1 MSETAAV
8 TNIAPNIVPEH
19 VENGDAWTRR
29 AFLAAAS
36 VAGIGY
42 AAALA
47 YPVYRY
53 LASPSEMAL
62 SASAVT
68 EVTLKDAQKL
78 PAGSVLMFKF
88 GTAPAMLIHHADN
101 SWVALTA
108 DTAAAA
114 LADSSGAHS
123 GAFYFLLAAVPVLIV
138 GELMVFGDL
147 VEAREIESKIALAAQ
162 AFLSLLTL
170 ALVLVIV
177 GSSAGPL
184 LEVSLPLL
192 GVSALGVCLGL
203 FAVQVLLGMVA
214 RVLAVVRRPVGLYVR
229 AGAEFAP
236 AERFS
241 ARHRATRPRGRLNVA
256 IESARSAPIL
266 CQESGSARTAA
277 GSPRAWPDR
286 SAAARRRTT
295 QR

>member
-1 MSETAAV
+1 
-8 TNIAPNIVPEH
+8 
-19 VENGDAWTRR
+19 
-29 AFLAAAS
+29 
-36 VAGIGY
+36 
-42 AAALA
+42 
-47 YPVYRY
+47 
-53 LASPSEMAL
+53 
-62 SASAVT
+62 
-68 EVTLKDAQKL
+68 
-78 PAGSVLMFKF
+78 
-88 GTAPAMLIHHADN
+88 ML
-101 SWVALTA
+101 
-108 DTAAAA
+108 AAAA

-229 AGAEFAP
+229 AGEEFAT
-236 AERFS
+236 AE
-241 ARHRATRPRGRLNVA
+241 HIGL
-256 IESARSAPIL
+256 
-266 CQESGSARTAA
+266 
-277 GSPRAWPDR
+277 
-286 SAAARRRTT
+286 
-295 QR
+295 

>member
-1 MSETAAV
+1 M
-8 TNIAPNIVPEH
+8 
-19 VENGDAWTRR
+19 
-29 AFLAAAS
+29 LA
-36 VAGIGY
+36 
-42 AAALA
+42 
-47 YPVYRY
+47 R
-53 LASPSEMAL
+53 
-62 SASAVT
+62 ASA
-68 EVTLKDAQKL
+68 
-78 PAGSVLMFKF
+78 F
-88 GTAPAMLIHHADN
+88 GL
-101 SWVALTA
+101 L
-108 DTAAAA
+108 AAAA

-229 AGAEFAP
+229 AGEEFAT
-236 AERFS
+236 AE
-241 ARHRATRPRGRLNVA
+241 HIGL
-256 IESARSAPIL
+256 
-266 CQESGSARTAA
+266 
-277 GSPRAWPDR
+277 
-286 SAAARRRTT
+286 
-295 QR
+295 

>member
-1 MSETAAV
+1 M
-8 TNIAPNIVPEH
+8 
-19 VENGDAWTRR
+19 
-29 AFLAAAS
+29 LA
-36 VAGIGY
+36 
-42 AAALA
+42 
-47 YPVYRY
+47 R
-53 LASPSEMAL
+53 
-62 SASAVT
+62 ASA
-68 EVTLKDAQKL
+68 
-78 PAGSVLMFKF
+78 F
-88 GTAPAMLIHHADN
+88 GL
-101 SWVALTA
+101 L
-108 DTAAAA
+108 AAAA

-177 GSSAGPL
+177 GSSSGPL

-229 AGAEFAP
+229 AGEEFAT
-236 AERFS
+236 AE
-241 ARHRATRPRGRLNVA
+241 HIGL
-256 IESARSAPIL
+256 
-266 CQESGSARTAA
+266 
-277 GSPRAWPDR
+277 
-286 SAAARRRTT
+286 
-295 QR
+295 